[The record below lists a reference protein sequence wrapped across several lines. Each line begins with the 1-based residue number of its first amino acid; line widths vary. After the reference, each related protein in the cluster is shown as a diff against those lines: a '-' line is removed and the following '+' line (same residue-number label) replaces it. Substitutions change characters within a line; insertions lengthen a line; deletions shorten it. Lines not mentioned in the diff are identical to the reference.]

1 VQVYS
6 HERSQRPLH
15 PIQSVGRNGWKPHN
29 KLGNCADSDDNF
41 IPATSTAHQATT
53 ISHDSPIN
61 FIVQPYNHDA
71 GASYACRSVLEE
83 VTEGGWCASKLGLG
97 PEYPGLQDES
107 ELERMSHL
115 ACSASGRLV

>member
-6 HERSQRPLH
+6 HERSGRPLR
-15 PIQSVGRNGWKPHN
+15 PIKSVGRSGGKPRD
-29 KLGNCADSDDNF
+29 KLGNGANSDDVNLQ
-41 IPATSTAHQATT
+41 PQQHKRQQSATT
-53 ISHDSPIN
+53 ATI
-61 FIVQPYNHDA
+61 FIVQPYDTA
-71 GASYACRSVLEE
+71 ASSDCRSVLEG

-97 PEYPGLQDES
+97 PEYPGLQYES